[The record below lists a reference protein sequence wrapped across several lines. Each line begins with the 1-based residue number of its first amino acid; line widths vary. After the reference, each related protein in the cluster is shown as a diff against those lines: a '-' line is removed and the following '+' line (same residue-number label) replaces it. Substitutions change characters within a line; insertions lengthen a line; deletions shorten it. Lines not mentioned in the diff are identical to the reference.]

1 MTVRDRLQR
10 KMGACLASL
19 VLAACGGGGSGGP
32 ADTAPPPPP
41 PPAVAAMVEA
51 PRNGLEKLNTDGGTL
66 YFYDQ
71 TIHTM
76 RSMPVGGGAVDDVA
90 RGFTSSTGD
99 PSVVRVA
106 NGFYGVAGGSIFGAA
121 RLYWYPDN
129 PVAATEQ
136 LWVSS
141 GFDVQHVVS
150 GLAHADGRLYWGIDN
165 AVYRYTLP
173 NGPIVRLAQLPET
186 QILDTQVSAGWV
198 YVMTYGDTPT
208 SIYRV
213 PVAGGTPEPVFIS
226 NDQIWILKTGFAVAG
241 GVVYFVSGSNRLA
254 AVDVQTGQATVLAQ
268 SDDVRTLEDRDRNRP
283 QVVVWGDSVYWSVS
297 NNSGSVIRRISLSSR
312 QVEEIW
318 RGDRVFEMIGD
329 ASGGVYWST
338 RVVIYSFR

>member
-1 MTVRDRLQR
+1 MTVRDRLQHT
-10 KMGACLASL
+10 MGACLASL

-32 ADTAPPPPP
+32 ATAPQP
-41 PPAVAAMVEA
+41 VTTAMVEA
-51 PRNGLEKLNTDGGTL
+51 PRAGLDKLTTDGGRL
-66 YFYDQ
+66 YFYDS
-71 TIHTM
+71 TISAM
-76 RSMPVGGGAVDDVA
+76 RSMPVGVGTITSIP
-90 RGFTSSTGD
+90 RSFTSSTGD

-106 NGFYGVAGGSIFGAA
+106 NGFYGATGGSIFGAA
-121 RLYWYPDN
+121 RLYWYPDD
-129 PVAATEQ
+129 PVPATEQ

-141 GFDVQHVVS
+141 GFDVQHVVN
-150 GLAHADGRLYWGIDN
+150 GLAHADGRLYWGVDN
-165 AVYRYTLP
+165 AIYRYTLP
-173 NGPIVRLAQLPET
+173 NGPIVRLAELPES

-198 YVMTYGDTPT
+198 YCMIDEGASK

-226 NDQIWILKTGFAVAG
+226 NAQIGILKTGFAVAG
-241 GVVYFVSGSNRLA
+241 GVVYFVSGSNRLT

-268 SDDVRTLEDRDRNRP
+268 SDDVRTLEDRDRNQP
-283 QVVVWGDSVYWSVS
+283 EVVVRGDSVYWSVS

-318 RGDRVFEMIGD
+318 RGALVFEMIGD

-338 RVVIYSFR
+338 RIVIYSFR